1 MYVCIECV
9 VLYYSKLRVS
19 VRVGVCF
26 LYALDVIYYVCML
39 CKCRHTYIYHHAA
52 LTWSDVVAGVWR
64 AGGGP
69 GHQVCGQRGE
79 GLLLDRR

>member
-26 LYALDVIYYVCML
+26 LYALDVIYYVCVYVSVTIHTFIIML
-39 CKCRHTYIYHHAA
+39 
-52 LTWSDVVAGVWR
+52 L
-64 AGGGP
+64 
-69 GHQVCGQRGE
+69 
-79 GLLLDRR
+79 

>member
-1 MYVCIECV
+1 MYVCM
-9 VLYYSKLRVS
+9 
-19 VRVGVCF
+19 
-26 LYALDVIYYVCML
+26 YVC
-39 CKCRHTYIYHHAA
+39 KFHHTYIYHHAA
-52 LTWSDVVAGVWR
+52 LTWSGVVAGVWR